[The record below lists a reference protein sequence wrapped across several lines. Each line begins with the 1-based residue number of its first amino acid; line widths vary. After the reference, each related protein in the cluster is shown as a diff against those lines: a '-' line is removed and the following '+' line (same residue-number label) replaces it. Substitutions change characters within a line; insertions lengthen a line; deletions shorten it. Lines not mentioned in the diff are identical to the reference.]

1 MAAEKT
7 KQRRG
12 IEESARMRDKG
23 RLSDETPSEE
33 GHEII
38 RFRRG
43 WESLYSHPHRSFD
56 ATTFAPMRYTHV
68 PIPKYADCNYGLQI
82 FSVKVNQLLLNEEEE
97 EEEGLHWPLHVYGL
111 VATRDSLDHRHNLL
125 FNRTRDNCQILTQQD
140 PFLLLTGPTR
150 AVVLIDPVKFE
161 IQLKAKGTNPPFI
174 VRRRRRCK
182 RSELEFALALLLS
195 VQVVDGSSWPD
206 DLGVQVAARTASI
219 SDEAIKLLDS
229 RSAHGGRVPICPDDG
244 VIKLSRRVVSVE
256 LAGGLEVD
264 YWLYIINSLLMVA
277 RVAYWMLLLQIRSVS
292 HLKGLQPAV
301 GYNKPTQ
308 ELGVVS
314 PDLGVRIRT
323 SRGLVLDDGDFVD
336 DDHLLEH
343 GEQFHLH
350 YLLGHVPPQTTS
362 HSPPPLHPRHHHTTT
377 SGDDDGSSFH
387 ARRTTSYS
395 RARRTTH
402 TKELKKALVSF
413 FFNCL
418 QRQLQVLF
426 RQNLKQAE
434 KTKQRRGIEES
445 ARMRDKGRLSDETPS
460 EEGHE
465 IIRFRRGWESLYSH
479 PHRSFDA
486 TINQLLLNEEEE
498 EGLHWPL
505 HVYGLIITRDSLDPR
520 RNLLFNRTRDNC
532 QILTQQDPFL
542 LLTGPTRA
550 VVLIDPVKFEI
561 QLKAKGTS
569 ESEDKV
575 LNFRVLVYHHDYSLA
590 DPPFIVR
597 RRRRCKRSELEFA
610 LALLLSVQVVDGS
623 SWPDDLGV
631 QVAARTASIS
641 DEAIKL
647 LDSRSAHGGRVP
659 ICPDDGVI
667 KLSRR
672 VVSVELAGGL
682 EVDVLALHN
691 KQLVD
696 GSKGGLLDVAAADKT
711 IEGLRP
717 HKTIVPVGPYPAMRY
732 TFGHIP
738 KSSFVGCDSRLQIF
752 SIKLLRNTSTTDHQL
767 QWPLHVYGLVA
778 TRDSLDPRR
787 NLLFNRT
794 RDNCQILTQQDP
806 FLVLTGPSRA
816 IVLIDPVQF
825 EFQLKAK
832 SNNNTLHDHPDQDQI
847 VNFGVVNSGYLP
859 GPTSHCIGKRNGKMP
874 IDDDGFIQLSRR
886 VVSVELAG
894 QLIVQVL
901 AFNSQQQQQVVDNDN
916 DNKKDEIVAKHE
928 IVFDPKEASLSVETC
943 ELQLG
948 GGGGGPCKLQISVAW
963 SLVDRLPPV
972 VNLVAVVVRG
982 GWEPVPRIDGL
993 GGGGQK
999 LAPRIDG
1006 LGSDNSRE
1014 PTTPIDGLCGEGRE
1028 PTPLFD
1034 GLLDSNI

>member
-97 EEEGLHWPLHVYGL
+97 EEEEEGLHWPLHVYGL
-111 VATRDSLDHRHNLL
+111 VATRDSLDPRRNLL

-150 AVVLIDPVKFE
+150 AVVLVIDPVKFE

-182 RSELEFALALLLS
+182 RSELEFAFTLLVRSVEATIS

-229 RSAHGGRVPICPDDG
+229 RSAHGGRVPICPDD
-244 VIKLSRRVVSVE
+244 
-256 LAGGLEVD
+256 A
-264 YWLYIINSLLMVA
+264 
-277 RVAYWMLLLQIRSVS
+277 
-292 HLKGLQPAV
+292 
-301 GYNKPTQ
+301 
-308 ELGVVS
+308 
-314 PDLGVRIRT
+314 
-323 SRGLVLDDGDFVD
+323 
-336 DDHLLEH
+336 
-343 GEQFHLH
+343 
-350 YLLGHVPPQTTS
+350 
-362 HSPPPLHPRHHHTTT
+362 
-377 SGDDDGSSFH
+377 
-387 ARRTTSYS
+387 
-395 RARRTTH
+395 
-402 TKELKKALVSF
+402 
-413 FFNCL
+413 
-418 QRQLQVLF
+418 
-426 RQNLKQAE
+426 
-434 KTKQRRGIEES
+434 
-445 ARMRDKGRLSDETPS
+445 
-460 EEGHE
+460 
-465 IIRFRRGWESLYSH
+465 
-479 PHRSFDA
+479 
-486 TINQLLLNEEEE
+486 
-498 EGLHWPL
+498 
-505 HVYGLIITRDSLDPR
+505 
-520 RNLLFNRTRDNC
+520 
-532 QILTQQDPFL
+532 
-542 LLTGPTRA
+542 
-550 VVLIDPVKFEI
+550 
-561 QLKAKGTS
+561 
-569 ESEDKV
+569 
-575 LNFRVLVYHHDYSLA
+575 
-590 DPPFIVR
+590 
-597 RRRRCKRSELEFA
+597 
-610 LALLLSVQVVDGS
+610 
-623 SWPDDLGV
+623 
-631 QVAARTASIS
+631 
-641 DEAIKL
+641 
-647 LDSRSAHGGRVP
+647 
-659 ICPDDGVI
+659 
-667 KLSRR
+667 
-672 VVSVELAGGL
+672 
-682 EVDVLALHN
+682 
-691 KQLVD
+691 
-696 GSKGGLLDVAAADKT
+696 
-711 IEGLRP
+711 
-717 HKTIVPVGPYPAMRY
+717 YPAMRY

-738 KSSFVGCDSRLQIF
+738 KSSFVGCDSGLQIF
-752 SIKLLRNTSTTDHQL
+752 SIKLLLRNTSTTDHQL
-767 QWPLHVYGLVA
+767 QWPLHVYGLVV

-825 EFQLKAK
+825 EVQLKAK

-859 GPTSHCIGKRNGKMP
+859 GPTSHCIGKRMLDRSSSQSSWPDHLQGRLISRTASTIHQEIVLLDSQKQQDGKMP

-901 AFNSQQQQQVVDNDN
+901 AFNSQQQVVDNDN

-948 GGGGGPCKLQISVAW
+948 GGGGGGGGPL
-963 SLVDRLPPV
+963 
-972 VNLVAVVVRG
+972 AVVVRG
-982 GWEPVPRIDGL
+982 GREPVPRIDGL

-1014 PTTPIDGLCGEGRE
+1014 PMTPIDGLCGEGRE